1 MKRKTTSITCLA
13 LVIAFTAG
21 IPSCLAGSGGFGTRS
36 AQFLKMGVGARA
48 MGMGSA
54 FVGLANDATAIYWN
68 PAGLAYMDKIQVS
81 FAHLWWFQ
89 DISYEYFLHSQ
100 PTKYGTFGWG
110 LGYLHMDPMQGRDV
124 EGELTSQFKSS
135 DMAFSIAFGRRV
147 RKNISVGGSVKYI
160 NEKIEDES
168 ASAFAFDFGWLYR
181 TQIKNLFLGGSF
193 QNWGSSMKFVR
204 ELNKLPSSAK
214 IGLCYT
220 TFLAKHP
227 ANLAMDLCVP
237 SDNRIGLHFGTE
249 YIYNHM
255 LMGRLGYRTE
265 TDLGFA
271 SGLSFGVG
279 FLYAQIH
286 TYRIDYAFVPQ
297 GVLGNTHTISLTVTF

>member
-1 MKRKTTSITCLA
+1 MKSKTVLITFLA
-13 LVIAFTAG
+13 IVIVFTANAS
-21 IPSCLAGSGGFGTRS
+21 SCLAGSGSFGTRS

-48 MGMGSA
+48 IGMGSA
-54 FVGLANDATAIYWN
+54 FVGLSNDATAIYWN

-81 FAHLWWFQ
+81 FTHLWWFQ

-100 PTKYGTFGWG
+100 PTKYGTFGWS
-110 LGYLHMDPMQGRDV
+110 LGYLHMDPMQGRDI

-135 DMAFSIAFGRRV
+135 DMAFTIAYGRRV
-147 RKNISVGGSVKYI
+147 RKDISIGGSIKYI
-160 NEKIEDES
+160 NEKIENEN
-168 ASAFAFDFGWLYR
+168 ASAFAFDFGWLHK
-181 TQIKNLFLGGSF
+181 TQVKNLFLGGSF
-193 QNWGSSMKFVR
+193 QNWGSSMKFV
-204 ELNKLPSSAK
+204 EESNKLPSSAK
-214 IGLCYT
+214 IGLCYST
-220 TFLAKHP
+220 SLAKNP
-227 ANLAMDLCVP
+227 MNLTTDLCLP
-237 SDNRIGLHFGTE
+237 SDSRIGLHFGAE

-279 FLYAQIH
+279 FLYNQIQ

-297 GVLGNTHTISLTVTF
+297 GVLGNTHTISLVVTF